1 MLVQAEFIK
10 SAFYPKDFPIIDLPE
25 VCFVGKSNVGKSSA
39 INTLIN
45 RKDLAR
51 VGKTPGKTRL
61 LNFFSIKAKDISFVL
76 VDLPGYGYAQVSKKE
91 REEWKKSI
99 ENYLK
104 FRNNLKLVVFILD
117 IRRDPDE
124 QDEVMFKWLKAYNK
138 DFVMLL
144 TKSDKLS
151 NNEIAKRLKEL
162 YLHPMI
168 NVDNCIIFSSLTKR
182 GKDELYQKIVECCTK

>member
-1 MLVQAEFIK
+1 MQAEFIK
-10 SAFYPKDFPIIDLPE
+10 SAFYPKDFPVIDLPE

-61 LNFFSIKAKDISFVL
+61 LNFFSVKTKDINFVL
-76 VDLPGYGYAQVSKKE
+76 VDLPGYGYARVSKKE

-99 ENYLK
+99 DNYLK
-104 FRNNLKLVVFILD
+104 YRINLKLVVFILD

-124 QDEVMFKWLKAYNK
+124 QDEVMFNWLETYKK
-138 DFVMLL
+138 DFVILF

-151 NNEIAKRLKEL
+151 NNEIAKRLKDF
-162 YLHPMI
+162 YTHSMI
-168 NVDNCIIFSSLTKR
+168 TPENCIIFSSFTKR
-182 GKDELYQKIVECCTK
+182 GKDELYQKILEYCSK

>member
-1 MLVQAEFIK
+1 MIAEFVK
-10 SAFYPKDFPIIDLPE
+10 SAFYPKDFPVSDLPE
-25 VCFVGKSNVGKSSA
+25 ICFVGKSNVGKSSA

-61 LNFFSIKAKDISFVL
+61 LNFFSIKDKGNHFIL
-76 VDLPGYGYAQVSKKE
+76 TDLPGYGYAKVSKKE
-91 REEWKKSI
+91 RDEWRKSI

-104 FRNNLKLVVFILD
+104 FRNNLKLVIFIID

-124 QDEVMFKWLKAYNK
+124 NDEVMFNWLKYYQKNY
-138 DFVMLL
+138 VMLL

-151 NNEIAKRLKEL
+151 NNEIFNRMRDLEK
-162 YLHPMI
+162 HPMI
-168 NVDNCIIFSSLTKR
+168 SKENLIIFSSVTKK
-182 GKDELYQKIVECCTK
+182 GKDELYEKIIQHINQ